1 MPGIRDRPVLLTGA
15 TGFVGGALALVLEA
29 DGVPLRCAS
38 RRPDDARRAAPERT
52 WVGLDL
58 DEPDTIGPAL
68 EGCSA
73 AIFLVH
79 SMGDGP
85 DYVDKER
92 RSAEAFARA
101 AEAAGI
107 ERVVYLGGVRP
118 QGEPS
123 RHLLSRLETGRILR
137 NGAVPCVEI
146 RAGMIIGAGSESWR
160 IVRDLAMRLPLQLLP
175 SWLQSRS
182 QPIAIDDICVA
193 LAYALE
199 MPLPAGSL
207 WLDAPGPETLS
218 AQDILR
224 RVGSLAG
231 IRPVQLPIPILSP
244 GLSSWWLRLITRADF
259 AIARELVHGLSHDL
273 LAADDGVWRRLPD
286 HERMTFDEA
295 ARRALAAEADTLRQ
309 RDRLFEGVVRRLMG
323 GRIVGGRTES

>member
-1 MPGIRDRPVLLTGA
+1 MPVTPARPVLLTGA
-15 TGFVGGALALVLEA
+15 TGFVGGALASVLEA
-29 DGVPLRCAS
+29 AGAPLRCAS
-38 RRPDDARRAAPERT
+38 RRPEAARLQAPTRT

-58 DEPDTIGPAL
+58 DDPATLAPAL
-68 EGCSA
+68 AGCRA
-73 AIFLVH
+73 AVFLVH

-92 RSAEAFARA
+92 RSAEAFAAA

-137 NGAVPCVEI
+137 NGAIPCVEL

-160 IVRDLAMRLPLQLLP
+160 IVRDLAVRLPIQLLP

-182 QPIAIDDICVA
+182 QPIAIEDICVA

-218 AQDILR
+218 AQQILQ
-224 RVGSLAG
+224 RVGALAG
-231 IRPVQLPIPILSP
+231 IRPLQLPIPILSP

-259 AIARELVHGLSHDL
+259 SIARELVHGLGHDL

-286 HERMTFDEA
+286 HARVPFDEA
-295 ARRALAAEADTLRQ
+295 ARRALAAEAETLRP
-309 RDRLFEGVVRRLMG
+309 RDRLFEGAVRRL
-323 GRIVGGRTES
+323 VGGRAPR